1 MYWSFVPFWR
11 GGVGVGVGGPEIL
24 FWDRPRVYPPTLPT
38 TWDTFFGIKFM
49 IIVPTHPWSLYPPT
63 RAEKM
68 AQFLHSNEPKCL
80 GPGFECLSNPMIFH
94 TKHIWSK
101 VKEQKFLLI
110 YLGCPLQLSETKHEF
125 NCAQKELNYV
135 YEKIFW
141 RGWQRGLPT
150 NTCVNR

>member
-1 MYWSFVPFWR
+1 MKTYASTLSFDPIHFDNPFPF
-11 GGVGVGVGGPEIL
+11 VA
-24 FWDRPRVYPPTLPT
+24 
-38 TWDTFFGIKFM
+38 FFISWGQTQKMSIWV
-49 IIVPTHPWSLYPPT
+49 IT
-63 RAEKM
+63 RARKV